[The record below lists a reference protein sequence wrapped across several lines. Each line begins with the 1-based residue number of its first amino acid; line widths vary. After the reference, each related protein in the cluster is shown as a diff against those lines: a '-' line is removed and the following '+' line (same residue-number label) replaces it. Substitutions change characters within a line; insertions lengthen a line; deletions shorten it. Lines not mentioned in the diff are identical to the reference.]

1 VDIFSAIEM
10 DDHAAAVALLAADP
24 GLAQARSDEGAT
36 PILHAKYHQNDLLAT
51 ELAAQVARDGGALTL
66 AEAAALDDVD
76 RVRVCLAAGEPIDA
90 ATPDGFT
97 ALQLAAFF
105 GAPGTA
111 DVLIGAGADLNA
123 VAANA
128 MRVQP
133 LHAATAGRH
142 TDIAK
147 MLIAAGADVST
158 AQRHGWTPLHTA
170 ASHGDA
176 TLVAALV
183 AAGASPDVAND
194 AGRTPRDLA
203 TEAGYGDLF
212 AA

>member
-1 VDIFSAIEM
+1 VDIFGAIEM
-10 DDHAAAVALLAADP
+10 DDHAAAVGLLAADP
-24 GLAQARSDEGAT
+24 SLAQARSDEGAT

-51 ELAAQVARDGGALTL
+51 ELAAQVAQDGGEIGM

-76 RVRVCLAAGEPIDA
+76 RVRACLASGTPIDA

-105 GAPGTA
+105 GAPRTA
-111 DVLIGAGADLNA
+111 AALIEAGADLNA

-128 MRVQP
+128 MRIQP

-142 TDIAK
+142 TEIAK
-147 MLIAAGADVST
+147 MLIVAGADVTT

-176 TLVAALV
+176 DVVAALI

-203 TEAGYGDLF
+203 TEAGYSDLF
-212 AA
+212 R